1 MWYLYSLIFC
11 YVIGVLLIV
20 KMVNQAKHN
29 KTLLTGTQTWFLVLA
44 ILILMSIPL
53 LNVIYGIDTIYR
65 LIFNPYE
72 LEDEIDDL
80 IDNIKKTI

>member
-1 MWYLYSLIFC
+1 MWYLYSLLFC
-11 YVIGVLLIV
+11 YWIGISLIV
-20 KMVNQAKHN
+20 AIVNQAKRN
-29 KTLLTGTQTWFLVLA
+29 KTPLTGTQTWFLVLA

-72 LEDEIDDL
+72 LEDEVDVL

>member
-20 KMVNQAKHN
+20 KMVNQANHN

>member
-53 LNVIYGIDTIYR
+53 LNVIYGIDTIYM

>member
-1 MWYLYSLIFC
+1 MWYLYSLLFC
-11 YVIGVLLIV
+11 YCIGISLIV
-20 KMVNQAKHN
+20 AIVNQAKHN

-53 LNVIYGIDTIYR
+53 LNFIYGIDTIYR